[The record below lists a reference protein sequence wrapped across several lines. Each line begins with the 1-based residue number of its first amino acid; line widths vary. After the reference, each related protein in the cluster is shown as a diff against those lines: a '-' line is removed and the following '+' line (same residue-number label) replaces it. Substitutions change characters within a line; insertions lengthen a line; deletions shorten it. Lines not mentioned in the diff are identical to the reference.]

1 MLMFLACIVSFVVS
15 FVAGFSAV
23 CIRHALL
30 RRQQERRDCEQLR
43 QRVER
48 IAEEWDTWGP
58 HQ

>member
-1 MLMFLACIVSFVVS
+1 MLMFLACIVS

-30 RRQQERRDCEQLR
+30 RRQQERRDREQLR